1 MIPCSYRA
9 STCLAALPSCIASYA
24 VSARQ
29 TRGFPSG
36 LVFSPKS
43 GFLQI
48 PPRDGHPCLRL
59 YPSHYWADS
68 RLSLVR
74 NVRRRAHMQTGS
86 SPAYAGKTTPVSSTI
101 RARQDHP
108 RIRGENSI
116 THALLPSFLGS
127 PPHTRG
133 KLALYKET
141 ILFIRIT
148 PAYAGKTL
156 VEQVCDYYI

>member
-9 STCLAALPSCIASYA
+9 STCLAVLPSCIASYA

-108 RIRGENSI
+108 RIRGENKPPKNKFYI
-116 THALLPSFLGS
+116 YVGS

-133 KLALYKET
+133 KPFLKSTHKSYN
-141 ILFIRIT
+141 RIT
-148 PAYAGKTL
+148 PAYAGKTYMIKKMHW
-156 VEQVCDYYI
+156 D

>member
-9 STCLAALPSCIASYA
+9 STCLAVLPSCIASYA

-86 SPAYAGKTTPVSSTI
+86 SPAYAVKTTPVSSTI

-108 RIRGENSI
+108 RIRGENKPPKNKFYI
-116 THALLPSFLGS
+116 YVGS

-133 KLALYKET
+133 KPFLKSTHKSYN
-141 ILFIRIT
+141 RIT
-148 PAYAGKTL
+148 PAYAGKTYMIKKMHW
-156 VEQVCDYYI
+156 D